1 MEASYLQAG
10 TMISAVMRS
19 CMRLLQGEEKKMTM
33 QNFVMKKKE
42 AQDYLISE
50 RNATVEIRD
59 GFNPNLVVQRYVES
73 GKIIIYIP
81 EGWQK
86 KITVEVRSGTGCCH
100 QKEPC
105 PGLKISVK
113 KGTVLGGETAR

>member
-1 MEASYLQAG
+1 
-10 TMISAVMRS
+10 
-19 CMRLLQGEEKKMTM
+19 MTM
-33 QNFVMKKKE
+33 QNFVMKEKE
-42 AQDYLISE
+42 AKDYLISE
-50 RNATVEIRD
+50 KNAIVET
-59 GFNPNLVVQRYVES
+59 

-86 KITVEVRSGTGCCH
+86 KITVEVNGGAVCCH

-113 KGTVLGGETAR
+113 KGAVLNNEAAM